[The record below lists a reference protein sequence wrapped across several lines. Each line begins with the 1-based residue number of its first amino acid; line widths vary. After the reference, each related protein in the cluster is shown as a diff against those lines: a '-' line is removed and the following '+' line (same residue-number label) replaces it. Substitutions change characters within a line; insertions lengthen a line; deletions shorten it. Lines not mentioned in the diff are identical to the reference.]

1 MESSNPPPTEI
12 EKLWHSL
19 SSENQEILLQ
29 KFVESSKNHAAP
41 ASPIRG
47 SSDAVGKRALQSPET
62 PYKGRSRKVCILHNI
77 STELTRFI
85 LQVLFL
91 IGR

>member
-29 KFVESSKNHAAP
+29 KFVESSKNN

-85 LQVLFL
+85 LCVLFL